1 MAHILVV
8 VDETS
13 IRTVLSV
20 LVKSLGHEAVMC
32 SNGEQAIDVIQSDQ
46 SIDVVMTDLRMNEVS
61 GMDVIASVKR
71 HRPQTP
77 AIVIS
82 AYLSEEKLKEIRA
95 IGAFGHI
102 AKPFRMDAV
111 RETIEAALS
120 AAPLPPEE

>member
-1 MAHILVV
+1 MARILVV
-8 VDETS
+8 DDETS

-20 LVKSLGHEAVMC
+20 LVKSLGHEAAIC
-32 SNGEQAIDVIQSDQ
+32 SNGEQAIKVIQSDQ
-46 SIDVVMTDLRMNEVS
+46 SIDIVITDLRMNEVS
-61 GMDVIASVKR
+61 GMDVIASVKK

-77 AIVIS
+77 VIVIS
-82 AYLSEEKLKEIRA
+82 AYLSEAKQEEIRA

-120 AAPLPPEE
+120 AAPPPHEE

>member
-8 VDETS
+8 DDETS
-13 IRTVLSV
+13 ILTVLSV

-32 SNGEQAIDVIQSDQ
+32 SSGEQAIDVIQSDQ
-46 SIDVVMTDLRMNEVS
+46 SIDVVMTDLRMNKVS
-61 GMDVIASVKR
+61 GMDVIASVKK

-77 AIVIS
+77 VIVIS
-82 AYLSEEKLKEIRA
+82 AYLSEEKSEEIRTICA
-95 IGAFGHI
+95 CGHI

-120 AAPLPPEE
+120 AAPPTYEK